1 MFIRDYKDILQKYV
15 DILRV
20 VIISTIL
27 IFIAYVHNTTAGDI
41 AEFLLIY
48 HDFNVLPYN

>member
-1 MFIRDYKDILQKYV
+1 MFMRDHKNILQKCV
-15 DILRV
+15 DIMRV

-27 IFIAYVHNTTAGDI
+27 ILIVYVHNTTAGDI